1 MGDFS
6 RYNAGEL
13 QNFFWLCFGSSVVGS
28 PALVQLPLTPGQTHR
43 TTPIPSVYF
52 PLDSCYSPHSPSISP
67 PSDAIARPAHP
78 VVIRTAIRQDVRAL
92 ADVLTDSFH
101 PPEGLM
107 FWVQPFLRLGIYED
121 LRARLRANTPQYHC
135 FTATLGATGLIIG
148 TVEIAVRPLYWGAY
162 QVDYPYI
169 SNLAVH
175 PDYRR
180 RGVARQLLLSC
191 EPKALEWGF
200 QAIYLHVLD
209 QNRPARKLYKSLGYY
224 TEERWP
230 ASSFTLW
237 PSQRLLLYKTLN
249 AQPV

>member
-1 MGDFS
+1 MCGKIS
-6 RYNAGEL
+6 RL
-13 QNFFWLCFGSSVVGS
+13 GSD
-28 PALVQLPLTPGQTHR
+28 
-43 TTPIPSVYF
+43 PSDPWTSSQDDPSLIGIF
-52 PLDSCYSPHSPSISP
+52 PLDSCYSPHSPSISS

-78 VVIRTAIRQDVRAL
+78 VVIRTAVRQDVRAL

-135 FTATLGATGLIIG
+135 FTATLGTTGLVIG

-180 RGVARQLLLSC
+180 RGVARQLLLNC

-209 QNRPARKLYKSLGYY
+209 RNRPARKLYKSLGYH
-224 TEERWP
+224 TEESWP
-230 ASSFTLW
+230 ASGFTLW
-237 PSQRLLLYKTLN
+237 QSQRLLLYKTLMSPP
-249 AQPV
+249 A